1 MPSKEQ
7 DGSSI
12 ISLRLSD
19 PLLDRLDCY
28 LDWME
33 THWREKSSRNHAMRQ
48 ALIQWLEAQEEHVGM
63 TVPGRL
69 RRRFQDACHSL
80 RSGQDGVPIHRLR
93 HLLNWPADRF
103 DAVLDQFAFDVEIT
117 SVNGLPHEHGIDV
130 VLLSETTT
138 FFEFED
144 LSNSL
149 VDWTMDTVPLESPDL
164 YTTCVQVVLGAIPIT
179 VERCT
184 FIQF

>member
-33 THWREKSSRNHAMRQ
+33 THGREKSSRNHAMRQ
-48 ALIQWLEAQEEHVGM
+48 ALIQWIEAQEEHVGM
-63 TVPGRL
+63 TDPDRL

-80 RSGQDGVPIHRLR
+80 RSGQDRVPIHRLR

-103 DAVLDQFAFDVEIT
+103 DAVLEQLRAMSQVAIDVGDPSHLSEDERRH
-117 SVNGLPHEHGIDV
+117 SYEVNGQV
-130 VLLSETTT
+130 YLSL
-138 FFEFED
+138 FWLD
-144 LSNSL
+144 
-149 VDWTMDTVPLESPDL
+149 
-164 YTTCVQVVLGAIPIT
+164 
-179 VERCT
+179 
-184 FIQF
+184 